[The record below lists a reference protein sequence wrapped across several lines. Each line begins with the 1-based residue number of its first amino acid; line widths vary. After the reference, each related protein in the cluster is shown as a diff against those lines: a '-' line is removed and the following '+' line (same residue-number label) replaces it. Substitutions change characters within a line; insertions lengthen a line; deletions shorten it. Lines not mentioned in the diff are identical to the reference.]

1 MLRLLINDI
10 TIVKGPENKQL
21 RLQVRWQGG
30 AAEVVELQLP
40 PNRADV
46 LRYSATIID
55 RVRDLAR
62 KHDDAEI
69 AAVFNRDGLVSS
81 TGKPFT
87 AAMIS
92 WIRYKHRISGPSRPA
107 GTLTIGEVCERYGVS
122 MYVVYYWIER
132 GHVTAHQR
140 KPGAP
145 YAITITDTTDGTLRE
160 WIANSSRISQ
170 TQTA

>member
-1 MLRLLINDI
+1 M
-10 TIVKGPENKQL
+10 
-21 RLQVRWQGG
+21 
-30 AAEVVELQLP
+30 VELQLP
-40 PNRADV
+40 PNRADA

-62 KHDDAEI
+62 EHDDVEI
-69 AAVFNRDGLVSS
+69 AALFNRDGLVSS

-92 WIRYKHRISGPSRPA
+92 WIRYKHRIFGPSRPA

-132 GHVTAHQR
+132 GHVTAHQK

-145 YAITITDTTDGTLRE
+145 YAITITDTTDRTLRE